1 MAEFVLSAV
10 LELKDKLTA
19 NVKNARREMGGLSSS
34 AADVSASL
42 KNTGVQGA
50 KAMSDISS
58 SAGKTLQD
66 IKNVG
71 LQGTIALEQTVK
83 AAEQASAAARKAG
96 DSVSSIQ
103 KPAKVPVSIGGDAAT
118 KLQGIR
124 SRLDELTKGAHNVLV
139 NVKTAG
145 AGAVNSLK
153 SSIGSMVS
161 GAVPQAMGLMGIGM
175 GIADTVNTYKNFQAQ
190 MSTVQAISGASAES
204 MKDLTAKA
212 KEMGATTQFS
222 ATEAGQAMQYMAM
235 AGWENQQMID
245 GIGGVMNLAGASGES
260 LARVSDIVT
269 DALSAFGLKAGDSG
283 HFADVLA
290 AATSKSNT
298 SVGLMGETFKYVAPI
313 AGAMKYSIEDTSLA
327 IGLMANSGIKGSEAG
342 TALRSTLTRLVKPPK
357 EAAAALGTLGISA
370 VKSDGTIKPLRQ
382 SIFELR
388 SKFKGLTDAQ
398 KTQFAASIAGQ
409 EAMSGF
415 LAIMN
420 ESDENFSK
428 LANSIDK
435 AKGKAEEMNKIKNDN
450 LAGDVKSL
458 QSAWESLQLTIMEGG
473 QGTGGGGP
481 ASGLRGFVTALKED
495 VDLLQKS
502 LEDGLDISDVGKLS
516 LNVVSQLY
524 EKFKALDG
532 VGSLLAGGA
541 LAAGLYK
548 IVSLSK
554 KAAGSLAGLAGKG
567 AGGIGN
573 KGTGLPGLPG
583 SIGSMTVNAANVVV
597 NGKGVAGGD
606 GLSDMPGTPDVP
618 GTEGKGSKSGG
629 KAPKGRGEAPK
640 GGGKAPKG
648 GGEAPKGG
656 KLGGFKNVAK
666 GLLKGASKYAIPLE
680 IASVGLDYYNAN
692 KENEQASWGAG
703 YQLSEAKKQVASSTD
718 ALYEAK
724 SRGAS
729 ADEINYLQKQH
740 QDAVADMSQAQQYAD
755 QTEKYNANRMNG
767 ATGSAIGGV
776 AGGLIGGAIGSFIAP
791 GVGSAAGAAIGGVAG
806 SAAGDFIGQNFNDW
820 SASASEGLQSFRA
833 EFDNTM
839 QWAGNS
845 FRGMFEAFGNGVDN
859 NMQYVADG
867 FSNNF
872 EYISAQAD
880 GVGQA
885 IATSF
890 ENAGSWIDNNMQYV
904 ADSVSNNFE
913 YLKGCASDAGA
924 GISQFMADTGA
935 SVEATF
941 QSASDSVNSGW
952 DSIRSGAGSLAD
964 SLYTM
969 FDDAIASVKSKFSDL
984 AASASSRL
992 ASAGA
997 SISAA
1002 GSRAYSWAKEKWNS
1016 FSTGTS
1022 YFSVPAFATGTS
1034 HFSVPAFS
1042 TGTDYFRAVG
1052 GVPSFA
1058 VGTNSYRSM
1067 GLAQI
1072 NEHGGELVQLPD
1084 GSRVFPT
1091 AETQQIINRSIRNGD
1106 LLGNMYSPSMGS
1118 LASVSVPS
1126 AGGGGSSAPVVN
1138 ITGNSFSI
1146 REEADIE
1153 KIAHAIVEQF
1163 LLAQGNFAGC

>member
-19 NVKNARREMGGLSSS
+19 NVKNARREMGGLNSS

-153 SSIGSMVS
+153 SGIGSMVS
-161 GAVPQAMGLMGIGM
+161 GAVPQAMGMMGIGM

-495 VDLLQKS
+495 VDLLKKS

-583 SIGSMTVNAANVVV
+583 LPGSIGSMTVNAANVVV
-597 NGKGVAGGD
+597 NGKGVAGGG

-629 KAPKGRGEAPK
+629 KTPKGGGKAPK

-692 KENEQASWGAG
+692 QENEQASWGAG
-703 YQLSEAKKQVASSTD
+703 YQLSEAKKQVAASTD
-718 ALYEAK
+718 ALLEAK

-729 ADEINYLQKQH
+729 AEEINYLQKQH
-740 QDAVADMSQAQQYAD
+740 QDAVADMSQAQQYVD

-767 ATGSAIGGV
+767 VTGSAIGGI
-776 AGGLIGGAIGSFIAP
+776 AGGLIGGAIGTFLMP
-791 GVGSAAGAAIGGVAG
+791 GVGSAAGAAIGGAAG

-859 NMQYVADG
+859 NMQYVAD
-867 FSNNF
+867 
-872 EYISAQAD
+872 
-880 GVGQA
+880 
-885 IATSF
+885 
-890 ENAGSWIDNNMQYV
+890 
-904 ADSVSNNFE
+904 SVSNNFE

-935 SVEATF
+935 SIEATF

-969 FDDAIASVKSKFSDL
+969 FDDAIATVKSKFSDL
-984 AASASSRL
+984 AASASAKLS
-992 ASAGA
+992 SAGA

>member
-1 MAEFVLSAV
+1 MAKEFVLSAV
-10 LELKDKLTA
+10 LEMKDMLTGG
-19 NVKNARREMGGLSSS
+19 VKNARRSMNELNSATSATASGLRGVEKSG
-34 AADVSASL
+34 VSAMSSL
-42 KNTGVQGA
+42 GKSADAAGAKVKGVVRGMLNVPKNTGIG
-50 KAMSDISS
+50 ISMKDNVTPKLEGLRS
-58 SAGKTLQD
+58 KLMGISGKSYD
-66 IKNVG
+66 
-71 LQGTIALEQTVK
+71 
-83 AAEQASAAARKAG
+83 
-96 DSVSSIQ
+96 
-103 KPAKVPVSIGGDAAT
+103 
-118 KLQGIR
+118 
-124 SRLDELTKGAHNVLV
+124 VLV

-145 AGAVNSLK
+145 ASAMNSLK
-153 SSIGSMVS
+153 SGIGSMVS

-175 GIADTVNTYKNFQAQ
+175 GIADTINTYKNFQAQ

-269 DALSAFGLKAGDSG
+269 DALSAFGLKAGDAG

-327 IGLMANSGIKGSEAG
+327 IGLMANAGIKGSEAG

-357 EAAAALGTLGISA
+357 DAAAALSTLGISA

-382 SIFELR
+382 SLVELR

-398 KTQFAASIAGQ
+398 KAQFAASIAGQ

-420 ESDENFSK
+420 ESDENFNK
-428 LANSIDK
+428 LANSVDK

-450 LAGDVKSL
+450 LEGDLTYLRSSYEAL
-458 QSAWESLQLTIMEGG
+458 QHTIMEGG

-495 VDLLQKS
+495 VDLLKKS

-567 AGGIGN
+567 EGGIGN

-597 NGKGVAGGD
+597 NGKGVAGGG

-618 GTEGKGSKSGG
+618 GTEGKGSKGGG
-629 KAPKGRGEAPK
+629 KAPK

-692 KENEQASWGAG
+692 QENEQASWGAG
-703 YQLSEAKKQVASSTD
+703 YQLSEAKKQVAASTD
-718 ALYEAK
+718 ALLEAK

-729 ADEINYLQKQH
+729 AEEIDYLQKQH
-740 QDAVADMSQAQQYAD
+740 QDAVDNMNQAQQYAD
-755 QTEKYNANRMNG
+755 QTKKYNANRMNG
-767 ATGSAIGGV
+767 VTGSAIGGI

-791 GVGSAAGAAIGGVAG
+791 GVGSAAGAAIGGAAG

-845 FRGMFEAFGNGVDN
+845 FRGMFEAFCNGV
-859 NMQYVADG
+859 
-867 FSNNF
+867 
-872 EYISAQAD
+872 
-880 GVGQA
+880 
-885 IATSF
+885 
-890 ENAGSWIDNNMQYV
+890 DNNMQYV

-935 SVEATF
+935 SIEATF

-969 FDDAIASVKSKFSDL
+969 FDDAIATVKSKFSDL
-984 AASASSRL
+984 AASASAKLS
-992 ASAGA
+992 SAGA

-1002 GSRAYSWAKEKWNS
+1002 GSRAYSWAKDKWNS
-1016 FSTGTS
+1016 FASGTS
-1022 YFSVPAFATGTS
+1022 YFQSDSGVPAFATGTN
-1034 HFSVPAFS
+1034 
-1042 TGTDYFRAVG
+1042 YFRAAG
-1052 GVPSFA
+1052 SVPSFA
-1058 VGTNSYRSM
+1058 VGTNSYRST

-1084 GSRVFPT
+1084 GSKVFPT

-1106 LLGNMYSPSMGS
+1106 LLGNMQGAGFGSMV
-1118 LASVSVPS
+1118 SVSAPS
-1126 AGGGGSSAPVVN
+1126 SDADRPAPVVN
-1138 ITGNSFSI
+1138 VSGNSFTV

>member
-1 MAEFVLSAV
+1 MAEEFVLSAV

-19 NVKNARREMGGLSSS
+19 NVKNARREMGGLNSS

-50 KAMSDISS
+50 KAMTDISS

-66 IKNVG
+66 IKNVR

-153 SSIGSMVS
+153 SGIGSMVS

-269 DALSAFGLKAGDSG
+269 DALSAFGLKAGDAG

-342 TALRSTLTRLVKPPK
+342 TALRSTLTRLVKPPSD
-357 EAAAALGTLGISA
+357 AAKALDALGIKA
-370 VKSDGTIKPLRQ
+370 ANADGSIKPLRQ
-382 SIFELR
+382 TLLDLR
-388 SKFKGLTDAQ
+388 SRFKGMTEEQKAQ
-398 KTQFAASIAGQ
+398 AAASIAGQ

-415 LAIMN
+415 LAMMN
-420 ESDENFSK
+420 ESDENFNK
-428 LANSIDK
+428 LADSVDK

-450 LAGDVKSL
+450 LEGDLAYLRSSYEAL
-458 QSAWESLQLTIMEGG
+458 QHTIMEGG

-481 ASGLRGFVTALKED
+481 ASGLRGFVTALKDD

-554 KAAGSLAGLAGKG
+554 KAADSLAGLAGKG

-597 NGKGVAGGD
+597 NGKGVAGG
-606 GLSDMPGTPDVP
+606 GGPSDMPGTPDVP
-618 GTEGKGSKSGG
+618 GTEGKGSK
-629 KAPKGRGEAPK
+629 
-640 GGGKAPKG
+640 GGGK
-648 GGEAPKGG
+648 APKGG

-692 KENEQASWGAG
+692 QENEQASWGAG
-703 YQLSEAKKQVASSTD
+703 YQLSEAKKQVAASTD
-718 ALYEAK
+718 ALLEAK

-729 ADEINYLQKQH
+729 AEEINYLQKQH
-740 QDAVADMSQAQQYAD
+740 QDAVADMSQAQQYVD

-767 ATGSAIGGV
+767 VTGSTIGGI

-791 GVGSAAGAAIGGVAG
+791 GVGSAAGAAIGGAAG

-935 SVEATF
+935 SIEATF

-952 DSIRSGAGSLAD
+952 DSIRSGASSLAG

-969 FDDAIASVKSKFSDL
+969 FDDAIATVKAKFSDL

-1058 VGTNSYRSM
+1058 VGTNSYRNT

>member
-1 MAEFVLSAV
+1 MAKEFVLSAV
-10 LELKDKLTA
+10 LEMKDMLTGG
-19 NVKNARREMGGLSSS
+19 VKNARKSMNELNSS
-34 AADVSASL
+34 ASATASGLRGVEKSGVSAMSSL
-42 KNTGVQGA
+42 GKSADAAGAKVKGVGRELSNVPKNT
-50 KAMSDISS
+50 
-58 SAGKTLQD
+58 
-66 IKNVG
+66 
-71 LQGTIALEQTVK
+71 
-83 AAEQASAAARKAG
+83 
-96 DSVSSIQ
+96 
-103 KPAKVPVSIGGDAAT
+103 SIGIGVKDNAT
-118 KLQGIR
+118 PKLEGLRSKLRGI
-124 SRLDELTKGAHNVLV
+124 SEKSYDVLV

-145 AGAVNSLK
+145 AGAMNSLK
-153 SSIGSMVS
+153 SGIGSMVS

-204 MKDLTAKA
+204 LKDLTAKA

-269 DALSAFGLKAGDSG
+269 DALSAFGLKAGDAG

-313 AGAMKYSIEDTSLA
+313 AGAAKYSIEDTSLA
-327 IGLMANSGIKGSEAG
+327 IGLMANAGIKGSEAG
-342 TALRSTLTRLVKPPK
+342 TALRSTITRLIQPPK
-357 EAAAALGTLGISA
+357 TAAQVMYTLGIQA
-370 VKSDGTIKPLRQ
+370 TRADGSIKPLRQ
-382 SIFELR
+382 TLLELR
-388 SKFKGLTDAQ
+388 GKFRNLTDAQ
-398 KTQFAASIAGQ
+398 KTQYAASIAGQ

-420 ESDENFSK
+420 ESDENFNK
-428 LANSIDK
+428 LANSVDK

-495 VDLLQKS
+495 VDLLKKS

-548 IVSLSK
+548 IISLSK

-567 AGGIGN
+567 TGAGTGTGGISN

-583 SIGSMTVNAANVVV
+583 SIGSMTVNAASVVV
-597 NGKGVAGGD
+597 NGKGVSGGG
-606 GLSDMPGTPDVP
+606 GLADIPGVPDAP
-618 GTEGKGSKSGG
+618 GAEGKGN
-629 KAPKGRGEAPK
+629 K
-640 GGGKAPKG
+640 GGGKAPT
-648 GGEAPKGG
+648 GG
-656 KLGGFKNVAK
+656 KLGGFKNAAK
-666 GLLKGASKYAIPLE
+666 GLLRGASKYAIPLE

-692 KENEQASWGAG
+692 RENEQASWGAG
-703 YQLSEAKKQVASSTD
+703 YQLSEAKKQVAASTD
-718 ALYEAK
+718 AIYEAK

-729 ADEINYLQKQH
+729 AEEINYLQKQH
-740 QDAVADMSQAQQYAD
+740 QDAVDNMNQAQQYAD
-755 QTEKYNANRMNG
+755 QTEKYNANRING

-776 AGGLIGGAIGSFIAP
+776 AGGLIGGAIGTFLLP
-791 GVGSAAGAAIGGVAG
+791 GIGSAAGAAIGGAAG
-806 SAAGDFIGQNFNDW
+806 SAAGDFVGQNFNDW
-820 SASASEGLQSFRA
+820 SVSASEGLQSFRA

-839 QWAGNS
+839 QWAANS
-845 FRGMFEAFGNGVDN
+845 V
-859 NMQYVADG
+859 
-867 FSNNF
+867 
-872 EYISAQAD
+872 
-880 GVGQA
+880 
-885 IATSF
+885 
-890 ENAGSWIDNNMQYV
+890 DNNMQYV

-935 SVEATF
+935 SIEATF

-969 FDDAIASVKSKFSDL
+969 FDDAIATVKSKFSDL
-984 AASASSRL
+984 AASASSKL
-992 ASAGA
+992 SSAGA

-1002 GSRAYSWAKEKWNS
+1002 GSRAYNWAAEKWNS

-1022 YFSVPAFATGTS
+1022 YFSVPAFATGT
-1034 HFSVPAFS
+1034 
-1042 TGTDYFRAVG
+1042 DYFRAAG
-1052 GVPSFA
+1052 GIPSFA
-1058 VGTNSYRSM
+1058 VGTNSYHSM

-1106 LLGNMYSPSMGS
+1106 LLGNMYGSGMGA
-1118 LASVSVPS
+1118 LTSVSVLS
-1126 AGGGGSSAPVVN
+1126 AGSGGSSAPVVN
-1138 ITGNSFSI
+1138 ISGNSFTL

>member
-1 MAEFVLSAV
+1 MAKEFVLSAV
-10 LELKDKLTA
+10 LEMKDMLTGG
-19 NVKNARREMGGLSSS
+19 VKNARKSMNELNNSASATASGLRGVEKSG
-34 AADVSASL
+34 VSAMSSL
-42 KNTGVQGA
+42 GKSADAAGAKVKGLVRGMLNVPKNT
-50 KAMSDISS
+50 
-58 SAGKTLQD
+58 
-66 IKNVG
+66 
-71 LQGTIALEQTVK
+71 
-83 AAEQASAAARKAG
+83 
-96 DSVSSIQ
+96 
-103 KPAKVPVSIGGDAAT
+103 SIGISVKDNAT
-118 KLQGIR
+118 PKLEGLRSKLRGI
-124 SRLDELTKGAHNVLV
+124 SGKSYDVLV

-145 AGAVNSLK
+145 ANALSGLK
-153 SSIGSMVS
+153 SGVGSMIS

-269 DALSAFGLKAGDSG
+269 DALSAFGLKAGDAG

-382 SIFELR
+382 SLVELR
-388 SKFKGLTDAQ
+388 SKLKGLTDAQ

-420 ESDENFSK
+420 ESDENFNK
-428 LANSIDK
+428 LANSVDK

-495 VDLLQKS
+495 VDLLKKS
-502 LEDGLDISDVGKLS
+502 LEDGLDISDMGKLS

-548 IVSLSK
+548 IISLSK

-567 AGGIGN
+567 AGTGGISN

-583 SIGSMTVNAANVVV
+583 SIGSMTVNAASVVV
-597 NGKGVAGGD
+597 NVKGVSGGG
-606 GLSDMPGTPDVP
+606 GLSDIPGVPDAP
-618 GTEGKGSKSGG
+618 EADGKGSKGG
-629 KAPKGRGEAPK
+629 K
-640 GGGKAPKG
+640 
-648 GGEAPKGG
+648 APKGG
-656 KLGGFKNVAK
+656 KLGGFKNAAK
-666 GLLKGASKYAIPLE
+666 GLLRGASKYAIPLE

-692 KENEQASWGAG
+692 QENGRASWGAG
-703 YQLSEAKKQVASSTD
+703 YQLSEAKKQVAASTD

-740 QDAVADMSQAQQYAD
+740 QDAVASMSQAQQYAD

-767 ATGSAIGGV
+767 VTGSAIGGV
-776 AGGLIGGAIGSFIAP
+776 AGGLIGGAIGSLLLP
-791 GVGSAAGAAIGGVAG
+791 GIGSAAGAAIGGAAG
-806 SAAGDFIGQNFNDW
+806 SAAGDFVGQNFNDW

-845 FRGMFEAFGNGVDN
+845 FRGMFEAFGNSVDN
-859 NMQYVADG
+859 NMQYV
-867 FSNNF
+867 S
-872 EYISAQAD
+872 
-880 GVGQA
+880 
-885 IATSF
+885 
-890 ENAGSWIDNNMQYV
+890 
-904 ADSVSNNFE
+904 DSVSNNFE

-935 SVEATF
+935 SIQATF

-952 DSIRSGAGSLAD
+952 DSIRSGASSLAG

-969 FDDAIASVKSKFSDL
+969 FDDAIATVKSKFSDL
-984 AASASSRL
+984 AASASSKL
-992 ASAGA
+992 SSAGA

-1002 GSRAYSWAKEKWNS
+1002 GSRAYNWAAEKWNS

-1022 YFSVPAFATGTS
+1022 YFSVPAFATGT
-1034 HFSVPAFS
+1034 
-1042 TGTDYFRAVG
+1042 DYFRAAG
-1052 GVPSFA
+1052 GIPSFA

-1106 LLGNMYSPSMGS
+1106 LLGNMYGSGMGS
-1118 LASVSVPS
+1118 LTSVSVPS
-1126 AGGGGSSAPVVN
+1126 SGSGGSSAPVVN
-1138 ITGNSFSI
+1138 ISGNSFSI

>member
-1 MAEFVLSAV
+1 MAEEFVLSAV

-19 NVKNARREMGGLSSS
+19 NVKNARREMGGLNSS

-50 KAMSDISS
+50 KAMTDISS

-153 SSIGSMVS
+153 SGIGSMVS

-269 DALSAFGLKAGDSG
+269 DALSAFGLKAGDAG

-313 AGAMKYSIEDTSLA
+313 AGAVKYSIEDTSLA
-327 IGLMANSGIKGSEAG
+327 IGLMANAGIKGSEAG
-342 TALRSTLTRLVKPPK
+342 TALRSTITRLVQPPK
-357 EAAAALGTLGISA
+357 AAAQVLHTLGIQASR
-370 VKSDGTIKPLRQ
+370 SDGSIKPLRQ
-382 SIFELR
+382 TLLELR
-388 SKFKGLTDAQ
+388 GKFRNLTDAQ
-398 KTQFAASIAGQ
+398 KTQYAASIAGQ

-420 ESDENFSK
+420 ESDENFNK
-428 LANSIDK
+428 LANSVDK

-450 LAGDVKSL
+450 LEGDLAYLRSSYEAL
-458 QSAWESLQLTIMEGG
+458 QHTIMEGG

-481 ASGLRGFVTALKED
+481 ASGLRGFVTALKDD

-597 NGKGVAGGD
+597 NGKGVAGGG

-618 GTEGKGSKSGG
+618 GTEGKGSKGGG
-629 KAPKGRGEAPK
+629 KAPKGGGE
-640 GGGKAPKG
+640 APKG

-666 GLLKGASKYAIPLE
+666 GLLKGVSKYAIPLE

-692 KENEQASWGAG
+692 QENEQASWGAG
-703 YQLSEAKKQVASSTD
+703 YQLSEAKKQVAASTD
-718 ALYEAK
+718 AIYEAK

-729 ADEINYLQKQH
+729 AEEINYLQKQH
-740 QDAVADMSQAQQYAD
+740 QDAVDNMNQAQQYAD

-767 ATGSAIGGV
+767 VTGSAIGGI

-791 GVGSAAGAAIGGVAG
+791 GVGSAAGAAIGGAAG
-806 SAAGDFIGQNFNDW
+806 SAAGDFVGQNFNDW

-859 NMQYVADG
+859 NMQYVAD
-867 FSNNF
+867 
-872 EYISAQAD
+872 
-880 GVGQA
+880 
-885 IATSF
+885 
-890 ENAGSWIDNNMQYV
+890 
-904 ADSVSNNFE
+904 SVSNNFE

-935 SVEATF
+935 SIEATF

-952 DSIRSGAGSLAD
+952 DSIRSGASSLAG

-969 FDDAIASVKSKFSDL
+969 FDDAIATVKAKFSDL

>member
-1 MAEFVLSAV
+1 MAKEFVLSAV
-10 LELKDKLTA
+10 LEMKDMLTSG
-19 NVKNARREMGGLSSS
+19 VKNARRSMNELNSS
-34 AADVSASL
+34 ASATASGLRGVEKSGVSAMSSL
-42 KNTGVQGA
+42 GKSADAAGAKVKGVVRGMLNVPKNT
-50 KAMSDISS
+50 
-58 SAGKTLQD
+58 
-66 IKNVG
+66 
-71 LQGTIALEQTVK
+71 
-83 AAEQASAAARKAG
+83 
-96 DSVSSIQ
+96 
-103 KPAKVPVSIGGDAAT
+103 SIGISMKDNVT
-118 KLQGIR
+118 PKLEGLRSKLMGI
-124 SRLDELTKGAHNVLV
+124 SGKSYDVLV

-145 AGAVNSLK
+145 ASAMNSLK
-153 SSIGSMVS
+153 SGIGSMVS

-175 GIADTVNTYKNFQAQ
+175 GIADTINTYKNFQAQ

-269 DALSAFGLKAGDSG
+269 DALSAFGLKAGDAG

-327 IGLMANSGIKGSEAG
+327 IGLMANAGIKGSEAG

-382 SIFELR
+382 SLVELR

-428 LANSIDK
+428 LANSVDK

-450 LAGDVKSL
+450 LEGDLAYLRSSYEAL
-458 QSAWESLQLTIMEGG
+458 QHTIMEGG

-495 VDLLQKS
+495 VDLLKKS

-597 NGKGVAGGD
+597 NGKGVAGGG

-618 GTEGKGSKSGG
+618 GTEGKGSK
-629 KAPKGRGEAPK
+629 
-640 GGGKAPKG
+640 GGGK
-648 GGEAPKGG
+648 APKGG

-692 KENEQASWGAG
+692 QENEQAAWGAG
-703 YQLSEAKKQVASSTD
+703 YQLSEAKKQVAASTD
-718 ALYEAK
+718 AIYEAK

-729 ADEINYLQKQH
+729 AEEINYLQKQH
-740 QDAVADMSQAQQYAD
+740 QDAVDNMNQAQQYAD
-755 QTEKYNANRMNG
+755 QTEKYNANRTNG
-767 ATGSAIGGV
+767 VTGSAIGGI

-791 GVGSAAGAAIGGVAG
+791 GVGSAAGAAIGGAAG
-806 SAAGDFIGQNFNDW
+806 SAAGDFVGQNFNDW

-839 QWAGNS
+839 QWADNS
-845 FRGMFEAFGNGVDN
+845 FRGMLEAFSNGV
-859 NMQYVADG
+859 
-867 FSNNF
+867 
-872 EYISAQAD
+872 
-880 GVGQA
+880 
-885 IATSF
+885 
-890 ENAGSWIDNNMQYV
+890 DNNMQYV

-935 SVEATF
+935 SIEATF

-969 FDDAIASVKSKFSDL
+969 FDDAIATVKAKFSDL

-992 ASAGA
+992 ASAGT

-1002 GSRAYSWAKEKWNS
+1002 GSRAYSWAKDKWNS
-1016 FSTGTS
+1016 FASGTS
-1022 YFSVPAFATGTS
+1022 YFQSASGVPAFATGTN
-1034 HFSVPAFS
+1034 
-1042 TGTDYFRAVG
+1042 YFRAAG
-1052 GVPSFA
+1052 SVPSFA
-1058 VGTNSYRSM
+1058 VGTNSYRST

-1084 GSRVFPT
+1084 GSKVFPT

-1106 LLGNMYSPSMGS
+1106 LLGNMQGAGFGSMV
-1118 LASVSVPS
+1118 SVSAPS
-1126 AGGGGSSAPVVN
+1126 SDADRPAPVVN
-1138 ITGNSFSI
+1138 VSGNSFTV

>member
-1 MAEFVLSAV
+1 MAKEFVLSAV
-10 LELKDKLTA
+10 LEMKDMLTGG
-19 NVKNARREMGGLSSS
+19 VKNARKSMNELNNSASATASGLRGVEKSG
-34 AADVSASL
+34 VSAMSSL
-42 KNTGVQGA
+42 GKSADTAGA
-50 KAMSDISS
+50 KIKSVVKEMS
-58 SAGKTLQD
+58 A
-66 IKNVG
+66 
-71 LQGTIALEQTVK
+71 
-83 AAEQASAAARKAG
+83 
-96 DSVSSIQ
+96 
-103 KPAKVPVSIGGDAAT
+103 VPKDTSIGISVKDNAT
-118 KLQGIR
+118 PKLEGLRSKLRGI
-124 SRLDELTKGAHNVLV
+124 SGKSYDVLV

-145 AGAVNSLK
+145 ASAMNSLK
-153 SSIGSMVS
+153 SGIGSMVS

-175 GIADTVNTYKNFQAQ
+175 GIADTINTYKNFQAQ

-235 AGWENQQMID
+235 AGWENKQMID
-245 GIGGVMNLAGASGES
+245 GISGVMNLAGASGES

-269 DALSAFGLKAGDSG
+269 DALSAFGLKAGDAG

-382 SIFELR
+382 SLVELR

-428 LANSIDK
+428 LANSVDK

-473 QGTGGGGP
+473 TGTGGGGP
-481 ASGLRGFVTALKED
+481 AAGLRGFVTSLKED
-495 VDLLQKS
+495 VDLLKKS

-597 NGKGVAGGD
+597 NGKGVAGGG

-618 GTEGKGSKSGG
+618 GTEGKGSK
-629 KAPKGRGEAPK
+629 
-640 GGGKAPKG
+640 GGGK
-648 GGEAPKGG
+648 APKGG
-656 KLGGFKNVAK
+656 KLGGFKNGAK

-692 KENEQASWGAG
+692 QENEQASWGAG
-703 YQLSEAKKQVASSTD
+703 YQLSEAKKQVAASTD
-718 ALYEAK
+718 AIYEAK

-729 ADEINYLQKQH
+729 AEEINYLQKQH
-740 QDAVADMSQAQQYAD
+740 QDAVDNMNQAQQYAD

-767 ATGSAIGGV
+767 VTGSAIGGI

-791 GVGSAAGAAIGGVAG
+791 GVGSAAGAAIGGAAG

-820 SASASEGLQSFRA
+820 SASANKGLQSFRA

-845 FRGMFEAFGNGVDN
+845 FSGMLETFVNGVDN

-872 EYISAQAD
+872 EY
-880 GVGQA
+880 
-885 IATSF
+885 
-890 ENAGSWIDNNMQYV
+890 
-904 ADSVSNNFE
+904 
-913 YLKGCASDAGA
+913 LKGCASDAGVS
-924 GISQFMADTGA
+924 ISQFMADTGT
-935 SVEATF
+935 SIQTTF

-969 FDDAIASVKSKFSDL
+969 FDDAIATVKSKFSDL
-984 AASASSRL
+984 AASASAKLS
-992 ASAGA
+992 SAGA

-1002 GSRAYSWAKEKWNS
+1002 GSRAYSWAKDKWNS
-1016 FSTGTS
+1016 FASGTS
-1022 YFSVPAFATGTS
+1022 YFQADSGVPAFATGTN
-1034 HFSVPAFS
+1034 
-1042 TGTDYFRAVG
+1042 YFRAAG
-1052 GVPSFA
+1052 SVPSFA
-1058 VGTNSYRSM
+1058 VGTNSYRST

-1084 GSRVFPT
+1084 GSKVFPT

-1106 LLGNMYSPSMGS
+1106 LLGNMQGAGFGSMV
-1118 LASVSVPS
+1118 SVSAPS
-1126 AGGGGSSAPVVN
+1126 PDADRPAPVVN

>member
-1 MAEFVLSAV
+1 MAKEFVLSAV
-10 LELKDKLTA
+10 LEMKDMLTGG
-19 NVKNARREMGGLSSS
+19 VKNARKSMNELNNSASATASGLRGVEKSG
-34 AADVSASL
+34 VSAMSSL
-42 KNTGVQGA
+42 GKSADAAGAKVKGVVRGMLNVPKNT
-50 KAMSDISS
+50 
-58 SAGKTLQD
+58 
-66 IKNVG
+66 
-71 LQGTIALEQTVK
+71 
-83 AAEQASAAARKAG
+83 
-96 DSVSSIQ
+96 
-103 KPAKVPVSIGGDAAT
+103 SIGISMKDNVT
-118 KLQGIR
+118 PKLEGLRSKLMGI
-124 SRLDELTKGAHNVLV
+124 SGKSYDVLV

-145 AGAVNSLK
+145 ASAMNSLK
-153 SSIGSMVS
+153 SGIGSMVS

-175 GIADTVNTYKNFQAQ
+175 GIADTINTYKNFQAQ

-269 DALSAFGLKAGDSG
+269 DALSAFGLKAGDAG

-428 LANSIDK
+428 LATSIDK

-495 VDLLQKS
+495 VDLLKKS

-567 AGGIGN
+567 EGGIGN

-597 NGKGVAGGD
+597 NGKGVAGGG

-618 GTEGKGSKSGG
+618 GTEGKGSK
-629 KAPKGRGEAPK
+629 
-640 GGGKAPKG
+640 GGGK
-648 GGEAPKGG
+648 APKGG

-692 KENEQASWGAG
+692 QENEQASWGAG
-703 YQLSEAKKQVASSTD
+703 YQLSEAKKRVASSTD

-767 ATGSAIGGV
+767 VTGSAIGGI

-791 GVGSAAGAAIGGVAG
+791 GVGSAAGAAIGGAAG

-859 NMQYVADG
+859 NMQYVAD
-867 FSNNF
+867 
-872 EYISAQAD
+872 
-880 GVGQA
+880 
-885 IATSF
+885 
-890 ENAGSWIDNNMQYV
+890 
-904 ADSVSNNFE
+904 SVSNNFE
-913 YLKGCASDAGA
+913 YLKGCAGDAGA

-935 SVEATF
+935 SIEATF

-952 DSIRSGAGSLAD
+952 DSIRSGASSLAG

-969 FDDAIASVKSKFSDL
+969 FDDAIATVKAKFSDL

-1002 GSRAYSWAKEKWNS
+1002 GSRAYSWAKDKWNS
-1016 FSTGTS
+1016 FASGTS
-1022 YFSVPAFATGTS
+1022 YFQSASGVPAFATGTN
-1034 HFSVPAFS
+1034 
-1042 TGTDYFRAVG
+1042 YFRAAG
-1052 GVPSFA
+1052 SVPSFA
-1058 VGTNSYRSM
+1058 VGTNSYRST

-1084 GSRVFPT
+1084 GSKVFPT

-1106 LLGNMYSPSMGS
+1106 LLGNMQGAGFGSMV
-1118 LASVSVPS
+1118 SVSAPS
-1126 AGGGGSSAPVVN
+1126 PDADRPAPVVN
-1138 ITGNSFSI
+1138 VSGNSFTV

>member
-83 AAEQASAAARKAG
+83 AAEQASAAAKKAG

-153 SSIGSMVS
+153 SGIGSMVS

-495 VDLLQKS
+495 VDLLKKS

-629 KAPKGRGEAPK
+629 KAPKG
-640 GGGKAPKG
+640 GGKAPKG

-680 IASVGLDYYNAN
+680 IASVGLDYYNSN

-703 YQLSEAKKQVASSTD
+703 YQLSEAKKRVASSTD

-729 ADEINYLQKQH
+729 AEEINYLQKQH
-740 QDAVADMSQAQQYAD
+740 QDAVDNMNQAQQYAD

-791 GVGSAAGAAIGGVAG
+791 GVGSAAGAAIGGAAG

-839 QWAGNS
+839 Q
-845 FRGMFEAFGNGVDN
+845 
-859 NMQYVADG
+859 YVADG

-885 IATSF
+885 IAISF
-890 ENAGSWIDNNMQYV
+890 ENVGSWIDNTMQYV
-904 ADSVSNNFE
+904 ADGFSNNFE

-935 SVEATF
+935 SIEATF

-952 DSIRSGAGSLAD
+952 DSIRSGASSLAG

-969 FDDAIASVKSKFSDL
+969 FDDAIATVKAKFSDL

>member
-1 MAEFVLSAV
+1 
-10 LELKDKLTA
+10 
-19 NVKNARREMGGLSSS
+19 
-34 AADVSASL
+34 
-42 KNTGVQGA
+42 
-50 KAMSDISS
+50 
-58 SAGKTLQD
+58 
-66 IKNVG
+66 
-71 LQGTIALEQTVK
+71 
-83 AAEQASAAARKAG
+83 
-96 DSVSSIQ
+96 
-103 KPAKVPVSIGGDAAT
+103 
-118 KLQGIR
+118 
-124 SRLDELTKGAHNVLV
+124 
-139 NVKTAG
+139 
-145 AGAVNSLK
+145 
-153 SSIGSMVS
+153 
-161 GAVPQAMGLMGIGM
+161 
-175 GIADTVNTYKNFQAQ
+175 

-260 LARVSDIVT
+260 LARVSDIDT
-269 DALSAFGLKAGDSG
+269 DALSAFGLKAGDAG

-481 ASGLRGFVTALKED
+481 ASGLRGFVTGLKED
-495 VDLLQKS
+495 VDLLKKS

-541 LAAGLYK
+541 LVAGLYK

-554 KAAGSLAGLAGKG
+554 KAADSLAGLAGKG
-567 AGGIGN
+567 EGGIGN

-597 NGKGVAGGD
+597 NGKGVAGGG

-692 KENEQASWGAG
+692 QENEQASWGAG
-703 YQLSEAKKQVASSTD
+703 YQLSEAKKQVAASTD
-718 ALYEAK
+718 AIYEAK

-740 QDAVADMSQAQQYAD
+740 QDAVANMSQAQQYAD
-755 QTEKYNANRMNG
+755 QTEKYNANRTNG
-767 ATGSAIGGV
+767 VTGSAIGGI

-791 GVGSAAGAAIGGVAG
+791 GVGSAAGAAIGGAAG

-859 NMQYVADG
+859 NMQYVAD
-867 FSNNF
+867 
-872 EYISAQAD
+872 
-880 GVGQA
+880 
-885 IATSF
+885 
-890 ENAGSWIDNNMQYV
+890 
-904 ADSVSNNFE
+904 SVSNNFE

-935 SVEATF
+935 SIEATF

-952 DSIRSGAGSLAD
+952 DSIRSGASSLAG

-969 FDDAIASVKSKFSDL
+969 FEDATDTVKAKFSDL

>member
-19 NVKNARREMGGLSSS
+19 NVKNARREMGGLNSS

-124 SRLDELTKGAHNVLV
+124 SRLDELTKGAHNVLL

-153 SSIGSMVS
+153 NGIGSMVS

-481 ASGLRGFVTALKED
+481 ASGLRGFVTGLKED
-495 VDLLQKS
+495 VDLLKKS

-567 AGGIGN
+567 EGGIGN

-597 NGKGVAGGD
+597 NGKGVAGGG

-618 GTEGKGSKSGG
+618 GTEGKGSK
-629 KAPKGRGEAPK
+629 
-640 GGGKAPKG
+640 GGGK
-648 GGEAPKGG
+648 APKGG

-692 KENEQASWGAG
+692 QENEQASWGAG
-703 YQLSEAKKQVASSTD
+703 YQLSEAKKQVAASTD
-718 ALYEAK
+718 AIYEAK

-767 ATGSAIGGV
+767 VTGSAIGGI

-791 GVGSAAGAAIGGVAG
+791 GVGSAAGAAIGGAAG
-806 SAAGDFIGQNFNDW
+806 SAAGDFVGQNFNDW

-839 QWAGNS
+839 QWAGDS
-845 FRGMFEAFGNGVDN
+845 SRGMFEAFGNGV
-859 NMQYVADG
+859 
-867 FSNNF
+867 
-872 EYISAQAD
+872 
-880 GVGQA
+880 
-885 IATSF
+885 
-890 ENAGSWIDNNMQYV
+890 DNNMQYV

-913 YLKGCASDAGA
+913 YLKGCAGDAGA

-935 SVEATF
+935 STEATF

-952 DSIRSGAGSLAD
+952 DSIRSRAGSLAD

-984 AASASSRL
+984 AASASAKLS
-992 ASAGA
+992 SAGA

-1002 GSRAYSWAKEKWNS
+1002 GSRAYSWAKDKWNS
-1016 FSTGTS
+1016 FASGTS
-1022 YFSVPAFATGTS
+1022 YFQADSGVPAFATGTN
-1034 HFSVPAFS
+1034 
-1042 TGTDYFRAVG
+1042 YFRAAG
-1052 GVPSFA
+1052 SVPSFA
-1058 VGTNSYRSM
+1058 VGTNSYRST

-1106 LLGNMYSPSMGS
+1106 LLGNMYGPSMGS

-1126 AGGGGSSAPVVN
+1126 AGGGASSAPVVN
-1138 ITGNSFSI
+1138 ISGNSFTV

>member
-1 MAEFVLSAV
+1 MAKEFVLSAV
-10 LELKDKLTA
+10 LEMKDMLTGG
-19 NVKNARREMGGLSSS
+19 VKNARKSMNEFNNSASATASGLRGVEKSG
-34 AADVSASL
+34 VSAMSSL
-42 KNTGVQGA
+42 GKSADAAGAKVKGVARELSNVPKNT
-50 KAMSDISS
+50 
-58 SAGKTLQD
+58 
-66 IKNVG
+66 
-71 LQGTIALEQTVK
+71 
-83 AAEQASAAARKAG
+83 
-96 DSVSSIQ
+96 
-103 KPAKVPVSIGGDAAT
+103 SIGIGVKDNAT
-118 KLQGIR
+118 PKLEGLRSKLRGISEKR
-124 SRLDELTKGAHNVLV
+124 YDVLV

-145 AGAVNSLK
+145 AGAMNSLK
-153 SSIGSMVS
+153 SGIGSMVS

-175 GIADTVNTYKNFQAQ
+175 GIADTISTYKNFQAQ

-204 MKDLTAKA
+204 LKDLTAKA

-235 AGWENQQMID
+235 AGWDNQQMID

-269 DALSAFGLKAGDSG
+269 DALSAFGLKAGDAG

-382 SIFELR
+382 SLVELR

-398 KTQFAASIAGQ
+398 KNQFAASIAGQ

-420 ESDENFSK
+420 ESDENFNK
-428 LANSIDK
+428 LANSVDK

-495 VDLLQKS
+495 VDLLKKS

-548 IVSLSK
+548 IISLSK

-567 AGGIGN
+567 AGTGGISN

-583 SIGSMTVNAANVVV
+583 SIGSMTVNAASVVV
-597 NGKGVAGGD
+597 NGKGVSGGG
-606 GLSDMPGTPDVP
+606 GLSDIPGVPDAP
-618 GTEGKGSKSGG
+618 EAGGKGSKGG
-629 KAPKGRGEAPK
+629 K
-640 GGGKAPKG
+640 
-648 GGEAPKGG
+648 APKGG
-656 KLGGFKNVAK
+656 KLGGFKNAAK
-666 GLLKGASKYAIPLE
+666 GLLRGASKYAIPLE

-692 KENEQASWGAG
+692 QENEQASWGAG
-703 YQLSEAKKQVASSTD
+703 YQLSEAKKQVAASTD

-724 SRGAS
+724 SHGAS
-729 ADEINYLQKQH
+729 TEEISYLQKQH
-740 QDAVADMSQAQQYAD
+740 QDAVASMSQAQQYAD

-767 ATGSAIGGV
+767 VTGSAIGGV
-776 AGGLIGGAIGSFIAP
+776 AGGLIGGAIGSFLLP
-791 GVGSAAGAAIGGVAG
+791 GIGSAAGAAIGGAAG
-806 SAAGDFIGQNFNDW
+806 SAAGDFVGQNFNDW
-820 SASASEGLQSFRA
+820 SASASEGLQAFRA

-845 FRGMFEAFGNGVDN
+845 FRGMFEAFGNGV
-859 NMQYVADG
+859 
-867 FSNNF
+867 
-872 EYISAQAD
+872 
-880 GVGQA
+880 
-885 IATSF
+885 
-890 ENAGSWIDNNMQYV
+890 DNNMQYV

-935 SVEATF
+935 SIQATF

-952 DSIRSGAGSLAD
+952 DSIRSGASSLAG

-969 FDDAIASVKSKFSDL
+969 FDDAIATVKSKFSDL
-984 AASASSRL
+984 AASASSKL
-992 ASAGA
+992 SSAGA

-1002 GSRAYSWAKEKWNS
+1002 GSRAYNWAAEKWNS

-1022 YFSVPAFATGTS
+1022 YFSVPAFATGT
-1034 HFSVPAFS
+1034 
-1042 TGTDYFRAVG
+1042 DYFRAAG
-1052 GVPSFA
+1052 GIPSFA

-1106 LLGNMYSPSMGS
+1106 LLGNMYGSGIGS
-1118 LASVSVPS
+1118 LTSVSLPS
-1126 AGGGGSSAPVVN
+1126 AGSRGSSVPVVN
-1138 ITGNSFSI
+1138 ISGNSFTV

>member
-19 NVKNARREMGGLSSS
+19 NVKNARREMGGLNSS

-153 SSIGSMVS
+153 SGIGSMVS

-175 GIADTVNTYKNFQAQ
+175 GIADTINTYKNFQAQ

-204 MKDLTAKA
+204 MKELTAKA

-235 AGWENQQMID
+235 AGWENKQMID

-382 SIFELR
+382 SLVELR

-420 ESDENFSK
+420 ESDENFNK
-428 LANSIDK
+428 LANSVDK

-481 ASGLRGFVTALKED
+481 ASGLRGFVTGLKED
-495 VDLLQKS
+495 VDLLKKS

-516 LNVVSQLY
+516 MNVVSQLY

-597 NGKGVAGGD
+597 NGKGVAGGG

-618 GTEGKGSKSGG
+618 GTEGKGSK
-629 KAPKGRGEAPK
+629 
-640 GGGKAPKG
+640 GGGK
-648 GGEAPKGG
+648 APKGG

-680 IASVGLDYYNAN
+680 IASVGLDYYSTN

-703 YQLSEAKKQVASSTD
+703 YQLSEAKKQVAASTD
-718 ALYEAK
+718 AIYEAK

-729 ADEINYLQKQH
+729 AEEINYLQKQH
-740 QDAVADMSQAQQYAD
+740 QDAVDNMNQAQQYAD

-767 ATGSAIGGV
+767 VTGSAIGGI

-791 GVGSAAGAAIGGVAG
+791 GVGSAAGAAIGGAAG
-806 SAAGDFIGQNFNDW
+806 SAAGDFVGQNLNDW

-839 QWAGNS
+839 QWADNS
-845 FRGMFEAFGNGVDN
+845 FRGMFEAFSNGV
-859 NMQYVADG
+859 
-867 FSNNF
+867 
-872 EYISAQAD
+872 
-880 GVGQA
+880 
-885 IATSF
+885 
-890 ENAGSWIDNNMQYV
+890 DNNMQYV

-913 YLKGCASDAGA
+913 YLKGCANDAGA

-935 SVEATF
+935 SIEATF

-969 FDDAIASVKSKFSDL
+969 FDDAIATVKSKFSDL
-984 AASASSRL
+984 AASASAKLS
-992 ASAGA
+992 SAGA

-1002 GSRAYSWAKEKWNS
+1002 GSRAYNWAAEKWNS

-1106 LLGNMYSPSMGS
+1106 LLGNMYGPSIGS

-1126 AGGGGSSAPVVN
+1126 AGSGASSAPVVN
-1138 ITGNSFSI
+1138 ISGNSFTV

>member
-1 MAEFVLSAV
+1 MAKEFVLSAV
-10 LELKDKLTA
+10 LEMKDMLTGG
-19 NVKNARREMGGLSSS
+19 VKNARKSMNELNNSASATASGLRGVEKSG
-34 AADVSASL
+34 VSAMSSL
-42 KNTGVQGA
+42 GKSADTAGAKVKGVVRGMLNVPKNT
-50 KAMSDISS
+50 
-58 SAGKTLQD
+58 
-66 IKNVG
+66 
-71 LQGTIALEQTVK
+71 
-83 AAEQASAAARKAG
+83 
-96 DSVSSIQ
+96 
-103 KPAKVPVSIGGDAAT
+103 SIGISVKDNAT
-118 KLQGIR
+118 PKLEGLRSKLRGI
-124 SRLDELTKGAHNVLV
+124 SGKSYDVLV

-145 AGAVNSLK
+145 ANALSGLK
-153 SSIGSMVS
+153 SGVGSMVS
-161 GAVPQAMGLMGIGM
+161 GAVPQAMGMMGLGM
-175 GIADTVNTYKNFQAQ
+175 GIADTINTYKNFQAQ

-269 DALSAFGLKAGDSG
+269 DALSAFGLKAGDAG

-313 AGAMKYSIEDTSLA
+313 AGAVKYSIEDTSLA
-327 IGLMANSGIKGSEAG
+327 IGLMANAGIKGSEAG
-342 TALRSTLTRLVKPPK
+342 TALRSTITRLVQPPK
-357 EAAAALGTLGISA
+357 AAAQALYTLGIQASR
-370 VKSDGTIKPLRQ
+370 SDGSIKPLRQ
-382 SIFELR
+382 TLLELR
-388 SKFKGLTDAQ
+388 GKFRNLTDAQ
-398 KTQFAASIAGQ
+398 KTQYAASIAGQ

-420 ESDENFSK
+420 ESDENFNK
-428 LANSIDK
+428 LANSVDK

-473 QGTGGGGP
+473 TGTGGGGP
-481 ASGLRGFVTALKED
+481 AAGLRGFVTALKED
-495 VDLLQKS
+495 VDLLKKS

-541 LAAGLYK
+541 LAVGLYK

-567 AGGIGN
+567 EGGIGN

-597 NGKGVAGGD
+597 NGKGVAGGG

-618 GTEGKGSKSGG
+618 GTEGKGSK
-629 KAPKGRGEAPK
+629 
-640 GGGKAPKG
+640 GGGK
-648 GGEAPKGG
+648 APKGG

-692 KENEQASWGAG
+692 QENGQASWGAG
-703 YQLSEAKKQVASSTD
+703 YQLSEAKKRVASSTD

-740 QDAVADMSQAQQYAD
+740 QDAVADMSQSQQYAD

-767 ATGSAIGGV
+767 VTGSAIGGI

-791 GVGSAAGAAIGGVAG
+791 GVGSAAGAAIGGAAG
-806 SAAGDFIGQNFNDW
+806 SAAGEFVGQNFNDW

-845 FRGMFEAFGNGVDN
+845 FSGMFEAFVNGVDN

-872 EYISAQAD
+872 EY
-880 GVGQA
+880 
-885 IATSF
+885 
-890 ENAGSWIDNNMQYV
+890 
-904 ADSVSNNFE
+904 
-913 YLKGCASDAGA
+913 LKGCASDAGVS
-924 GISQFMADTGA
+924 ISQFMADTGT
-935 SVEATF
+935 SIQTTF

-952 DSIRSGAGSLAD
+952 DSIRSGASSLAG

-969 FDDAIASVKSKFSDL
+969 FDDAIATVKSKFSDL
-984 AASASSRL
+984 AASASAKLS
-992 ASAGA
+992 SAGA

-1002 GSRAYSWAKEKWNS
+1002 GSRAYSWAKDKWNS
-1016 FSTGTS
+1016 FASGTS
-1022 YFSVPAFATGTS
+1022 Y
-1034 HFSVPAFS
+1034 FSVPAFS

-1106 LLGNMYSPSMGS
+1106 LLGNMYSSGMGS

-1138 ITGNSFSI
+1138 ITGNSFTV

>member
-1 MAEFVLSAV
+1 MAEEFVLSAV

-19 NVKNARREMGGLSSS
+19 NVKNARREMGGLNSS

-50 KAMSDISS
+50 KAMTDISS

-66 IKNVG
+66 IKNVR

-83 AAEQASAAARKAG
+83 AAEQASTAARKAG

-153 SSIGSMVS
+153 SGIGSMVS

-222 ATEAGQAMQYMAM
+222 ATEAGQAMQDMAM

-269 DALSAFGLKAGDSG
+269 DALSAFGLKAGDAG

-313 AGAMKYSIEDTSLA
+313 AGAMKFSIEDTSLA
-327 IGLMANSGIKGSEAG
+327 IGLMANAGIKGSEAG
-342 TALRSTLTRLVKPPK
+342 TALRSTLTRLVKPPSD
-357 EAAAALGTLGISA
+357 AAKALDALGIKA
-370 VKSDGTIKPLRQ
+370 ANADGSIKPLRQ
-382 SIFELR
+382 TLLDLR
-388 SKFKGLTDAQ
+388 SRFKGMTEEQKAQ
-398 KTQFAASIAGQ
+398 AAASIAGQ

-415 LAIMN
+415 LAMMN
-420 ESDENFSK
+420 ESDENFNK

-435 AKGKAEEMNKIKNDN
+435 AKDKAEEMNKIKNDN

-458 QSAWESLQLTIMEGG
+458 QSSWESLQLTIMEGG

-481 ASGLRGFVTALKED
+481 ASGLRGFVTGLKKD
-495 VDLLQKS
+495 VDLLKKS

-597 NGKGVAGGD
+597 NGKGVAGG
-606 GLSDMPGTPDVP
+606 GGPSDMPGTPDVP
-618 GTEGKGSKSGG
+618 GTEGKGSK
-629 KAPKGRGEAPK
+629 
-640 GGGKAPKG
+640 GGGK
-648 GGEAPKGG
+648 APKGG

-692 KENEQASWGAG
+692 QENEQASWGAG
-703 YQLSEAKKQVASSTD
+703 YQLSEAKKQVAASTD
-718 ALYEAK
+718 AIYEAK

-740 QDAVADMSQAQQYAD
+740 QDAVANMSQAQQYAD
-755 QTEKYNANRMNG
+755 QTEKYNANRTNG
-767 ATGSAIGGV
+767 VTGSAIGGI

-791 GVGSAAGAAIGGVAG
+791 GVGSAAGAAIGGAAG

-859 NMQYVADG
+859 NMQYVAD
-867 FSNNF
+867 
-872 EYISAQAD
+872 
-880 GVGQA
+880 
-885 IATSF
+885 
-890 ENAGSWIDNNMQYV
+890 
-904 ADSVSNNFE
+904 SVSNNFE

-935 SVEATF
+935 SIEATF

-952 DSIRSGAGSLAD
+952 DSIRSGASSLAG

-969 FDDAIASVKSKFSDL
+969 FDDAIATVKAKFSDL

>member
-1 MAEFVLSAV
+1 MAKEFVLSAV
-10 LELKDKLTA
+10 LEMKDMLTGG
-19 NVKNARREMGGLSSS
+19 VKNARKSMNELNNSASATASGLRGVEKSG
-34 AADVSASL
+34 VSAMSSL
-42 KNTGVQGA
+42 GKSADTAGA
-50 KAMSDISS
+50 KIKSVVKEMS
-58 SAGKTLQD
+58 A
-66 IKNVG
+66 
-71 LQGTIALEQTVK
+71 
-83 AAEQASAAARKAG
+83 
-96 DSVSSIQ
+96 
-103 KPAKVPVSIGGDAAT
+103 VPKDTSIGISVKDNAT
-118 KLQGIR
+118 PKLEGLRSKLMGI
-124 SRLDELTKGAHNVLV
+124 SGKSYDVLV

-145 AGAVNSLK
+145 ANALSGLK
-153 SSIGSMVS
+153 SGVGSMVS
-161 GAVPQAMGLMGIGM
+161 GAVPQAMGMMGLGM
-175 GIADTVNTYKNFQAQ
+175 GIADTINTYKNFQAQ

-269 DALSAFGLKAGDSG
+269 DALSAFGLKAGDAG

-327 IGLMANSGIKGSEAG
+327 IGLMANAGIKGSEAG

-495 VDLLQKS
+495 VDLLKKS

-567 AGGIGN
+567 EGGIGN

-583 SIGSMTVNAANVVV
+583 STGSMTVNAANVVV
-597 NGKGVAGGD
+597 NGKGVAGGG

-618 GTEGKGSKSGG
+618 GTEGKGSKS
-629 KAPKGRGEAPK
+629 
-640 GGGKAPKG
+640 

-680 IASVGLDYYNAN
+680 IASVGLDYYSTN

-703 YQLSEAKKQVASSTD
+703 YQLSEAKKQVAASTD
-718 ALYEAK
+718 AIYEAK

-729 ADEINYLQKQH
+729 AEEINYLQKQH
-740 QDAVADMSQAQQYAD
+740 QDAVDNMNQAQQYAD

-767 ATGSAIGGV
+767 VTGSAIGGI

-791 GVGSAAGAAIGGVAG
+791 GVGSAAGAAIGGAAG
-806 SAAGDFIGQNFNDW
+806 SAAGDFVGQNFNDW

-845 FRGMFEAFGNGVDN
+845 SSGMLEAFSNGV
-859 NMQYVADG
+859 
-867 FSNNF
+867 
-872 EYISAQAD
+872 
-880 GVGQA
+880 
-885 IATSF
+885 
-890 ENAGSWIDNNMQYV
+890 DNNMQYV

-935 SVEATF
+935 SIEATF

-969 FDDAIASVKSKFSDL
+969 FDDAIATVKSKFSDL
-984 AASASSRL
+984 AASASAKLS
-992 ASAGA
+992 SAGA

-1002 GSRAYSWAKEKWNS
+1002 GSRAYNWAKDKWNS
-1016 FSTGTS
+1016 FASGTS
-1022 YFSVPAFATGTS
+1022 YFQADSGVPAFATGTN
-1034 HFSVPAFS
+1034 
-1042 TGTDYFRAVG
+1042 YFRAAG
-1052 GVPSFA
+1052 SVPSFA
-1058 VGTNSYRSM
+1058 VGTNSYRST

-1106 LLGNMYSPSMGS
+1106 LLGNMYSSGMGS

-1138 ITGNSFSI
+1138 ITGNSFTV

>member
-19 NVKNARREMGGLSSS
+19 NVKNARREMGGLNSS

-103 KPAKVPVSIGGDAAT
+103 KPAKVPVFIGGDAAT

-124 SRLDELTKGAHNVLV
+124 SRLDELTKGAHNVLL

-153 SSIGSMVS
+153 NGIGSMVS

-481 ASGLRGFVTALKED
+481 ASGLRGFVTGLKED
-495 VDLLQKS
+495 VDLLKKS

-597 NGKGVAGGD
+597 NGKGVAGGG

-618 GTEGKGSKSGG
+618 GTEGKGSK
-629 KAPKGRGEAPK
+629 
-640 GGGKAPKG
+640 GGGK
-648 GGEAPKGG
+648 APKGG

-680 IASVGLDYYNAN
+680 IASVGLDYYSTN

-703 YQLSEAKKQVASSTD
+703 YQLSEAKKQVAASTD
-718 ALYEAK
+718 AIYEAK

-729 ADEINYLQKQH
+729 AEEINYLQKQH
-740 QDAVADMSQAQQYAD
+740 QDAVDNMNQAQQYAD

-767 ATGSAIGGV
+767 VTGSAIGGI

-791 GVGSAAGAAIGGVAG
+791 GVGSAAGAAIGGAAG
-806 SAAGDFIGQNFNDW
+806 SAAGDFVGQNFNDW

-839 QWAGNS
+839 QWAGDS
-845 FRGMFEAFGNGVDN
+845 SRGMFEAFGNGV
-859 NMQYVADG
+859 
-867 FSNNF
+867 
-872 EYISAQAD
+872 
-880 GVGQA
+880 
-885 IATSF
+885 
-890 ENAGSWIDNNMQYV
+890 DNNMQYV

-913 YLKGCASDAGA
+913 YLKGCAGDAGA

-935 SVEATF
+935 STEATF

-984 AASASSRL
+984 AASASAKLS
-992 ASAGA
+992 SAGA

-1002 GSRAYSWAKEKWNS
+1002 GSRAYSWAKDKWNS
-1016 FSTGTS
+1016 FASGTS
-1022 YFSVPAFATGTS
+1022 YFQADSGVPAFATGTN
-1034 HFSVPAFS
+1034 
-1042 TGTDYFRAVG
+1042 YFRAAG
-1052 GVPSFA
+1052 SVPSFA
-1058 VGTNSYRSM
+1058 VGTNSYRST

-1106 LLGNMYSPSMGS
+1106 LLGNMYSSGMGS

-1126 AGGGGSSAPVVN
+1126 AGGGASSAPVVN
-1138 ITGNSFSI
+1138 ISGNSFTV

>member
-1 MAEFVLSAV
+1 MAKEFVLSAV
-10 LELKDKLTA
+10 LEMKDMLTGG
-19 NVKNARREMGGLSSS
+19 VKNARKSMNELNSFASATASGLRGVEKSGVSAMGKLGRSADAAGAKIKGVVREMSN
-34 AADVSASL
+34 VP
-42 KNTGVQGA
+42 KNTGIG
-50 KAMSDISS
+50 ISM
-58 SAGKTLQD
+58 K
-66 IKNVG
+66 
-71 LQGTIALEQTVK
+71 
-83 AAEQASAAARKAG
+83 
-96 DSVSSIQ
+96 DSVT
-103 KPAKVPVSIGGDAAT
+103 P
-118 KLQGIR
+118 KLEGLRSKLRGI
-124 SRLDELTKGAHNVLV
+124 SGKSYDVLV

-145 AGAVNSLK
+145 AGVMNSLK
-153 SSIGSMVS
+153 SGIGSMIS

-204 MKDLTAKA
+204 LKDLTAKA

-222 ATEAGQAMQYMAM
+222 ATQAGQAMQYMAM
-235 AGWENQQMID
+235 AGWDNQQMID

-269 DALSAFGLKAGDSG
+269 DALSAFGLKAGDAG

-313 AGAMKYSIEDTSLA
+313 AGAMKYTIEDTSLA
-327 IGLMANSGIKGSEAG
+327 IGLMANAGIKGSEAG

-357 EAAAALGTLGISA
+357 DAAAALSTLGISV
-370 VKSDGTIKPLRQ
+370 VKSDGTMKPLRQ
-382 SIFELR
+382 SIVELR

-398 KTQFAASIAGQ
+398 KAQFAASIAGQ

-420 ESDENFSK
+420 ESDENFNK
-428 LANSIDK
+428 LANSVDK

-458 QSAWESLQLTIMEGG
+458 QSAWESLQLIVMEGG

-495 VDLLQKS
+495 VDLLKKS
-502 LEDGLDISDVGKLS
+502 LEDGLDISDVGKLT

-548 IVSLSK
+548 IISLSK
-554 KAAGSLAGLAGKG
+554 KAAGSLADLAGKG
-567 AGGIGN
+567 AGGISN

-583 SIGSMTVNAANVVV
+583 SIGSMTVNAASVVV
-597 NGKGVAGGD
+597 NGKGVSGGG
-606 GLSDMPGTPDVP
+606 GLSDIPGA
-618 GTEGKGSKSGG
+618 EGN
-629 KAPKGRGEAPK
+629 K
-640 GGGKAPKG
+640 GGGK
-648 GGEAPKGG
+648 APKGG
-656 KLGGFKNVAK
+656 KLGGFKNAAK

-680 IASVGLDYYNAN
+680 IASVGLDYYNTN
-692 KENEQASWGAG
+692 QENGQASWGAG
-703 YQLSEAKKQVASSTD
+703 YQLSEAKKQVAASTD

-729 ADEINYLQKQH
+729 ADEISYLQKQH
-740 QDAVADMSQAQQYAD
+740 QDAVANMSQAQQYAD

-767 ATGSAIGGV
+767 VTGSAIGGV
-776 AGGLIGGAIGSFIAP
+776 AGGLIGGAIGSFLLP
-791 GVGSAAGAAIGGVAG
+791 GIGSAAGAAIGGAAG
-806 SAAGDFIGQNFNDW
+806 SAAGDFVGQNFNDW

-839 QWAGNS
+839 QWAGDS

-859 NMQYVADG
+859 NMQYV
-867 FSNNF
+867 S
-872 EYISAQAD
+872 
-880 GVGQA
+880 
-885 IATSF
+885 
-890 ENAGSWIDNNMQYV
+890 
-904 ADSVSNNFE
+904 DSVSNNFE

-935 SVEATF
+935 SIEATF
-941 QSASDSVNSGW
+941 QSASASVNSGW
-952 DSIRSGAGSLAD
+952 DSIRSGASSLSD

-969 FDDAIASVKSKFSDL
+969 FDDAIATVKSKFSDL
-984 AASASSRL
+984 AASASSKL
-992 ASAGA
+992 SSAGA

-1002 GSRAYSWAKEKWNS
+1002 GSRAYNWAAEKWNS

-1022 YFSVPAFATGTS
+1022 YFSVPAFATGT
-1034 HFSVPAFS
+1034 
-1042 TGTDYFRAVG
+1042 DYFRAAG
-1052 GVPSFA
+1052 DIPSFA

-1067 GLAQI
+1067 GIAQI
-1072 NEHGGELVQLPD
+1072 NEHGGGLVQLPD

-1106 LLGNMYSPSMGS
+1106 LLGNMYGSGMGA

-1126 AGGGGSSAPVVN
+1126 AGSGGSSAPVVN
-1138 ITGNSFSI
+1138 ISGNSFTV

-1153 KIAHAIVEQF
+1153 KIAYAIVEQF

>member
-10 LELKDKLTA
+10 LELKDKLTT
-19 NVKNARREMGGLSSS
+19 NVKNARREMGGLNSS

-153 SSIGSMVS
+153 SGIGSMVS

-175 GIADTVNTYKNFQAQ
+175 GIADTVNAYKNFQAQ

-495 VDLLQKS
+495 VDLLKKS

-554 KAAGSLAGLAGKG
+554 KAVGSLAGLAGKG

-618 GTEGKGSKSGG
+618 GTEGKGSK
-629 KAPKGRGEAPK
+629 

-680 IASVGLDYYNAN
+680 IASVGLDYYSTN

-703 YQLSEAKKQVASSTD
+703 YQLSEAKKRVASSTD

-767 ATGSAIGGV
+767 VTGSAIGGI

-791 GVGSAAGAAIGGVAG
+791 GVGSAAGAAIGGAAG

-890 ENAGSWIDNNMQYV
+890 ENVGSWIDNNMQYI
-904 ADSVSNNFE
+904 ADGFSNNFE
-913 YLKGCASDAGA
+913 YLKGCASDAGVS
-924 GISQFMADTGA
+924 ISQFMEDTGT
-935 SVEATF
+935 SIQTTF

-952 DSIRSGAGSLAD
+952 DSIRSGASSLAG

-969 FDDAIASVKSKFSDL
+969 FDDAIATVKAKFSDL

-1002 GSRAYSWAKEKWNS
+1002 GSRAYSWAKDKWNS
-1016 FSTGTS
+1016 FASGTS
-1022 YFSVPAFATGTS
+1022 YFQSDSGVPAFATGTN
-1034 HFSVPAFS
+1034 
-1042 TGTDYFRAVG
+1042 YFRAAG
-1052 GVPSFA
+1052 SVPSFA
-1058 VGTNSYRSM
+1058 VGTNSYRST

-1084 GSRVFPT
+1084 GSKVFPT

-1126 AGGGGSSAPVVN
+1126 AGGRGSSAPVVN

>member
-10 LELKDKLTA
+10 LELKDRLTA
-19 NVKNARREMGGLSSS
+19 NVKNARREMGGLNSS

-50 KAMSDISS
+50 KAMTDISS

-153 SSIGSMVS
+153 SGIGSMVS

-269 DALSAFGLKAGDSG
+269 DALSAFGLKAGDAG

-481 ASGLRGFVTALKED
+481 ASGLRGFVTGLKED
-495 VDLLQKS
+495 VDLLKKS

-541 LAAGLYK
+541 LVAGLYN

-606 GLSDMPGTPDVP
+606 GPSDMPGTPDVP
-618 GTEGKGSKSGG
+618 GTEGKGSK
-629 KAPKGRGEAPK
+629 
-640 GGGKAPKG
+640 GGGK
-648 GGEAPKGG
+648 APKGG

-680 IASVGLDYYNAN
+680 IASVGLDYYSTN

-703 YQLSEAKKQVASSTD
+703 YQLSEAKKQVAASTD
-718 ALYEAK
+718 AIYEAK

-729 ADEINYLQKQH
+729 AEEINYLQKQH
-740 QDAVADMSQAQQYAD
+740 QDAVDNMNQAQQYAD

-767 ATGSAIGGV
+767 VTGSAIGGI

-839 QWAGNS
+839 QWAGDS
-845 FRGMFEAFGNGVDN
+845 FRGMFEAFVNGV
-859 NMQYVADG
+859 
-867 FSNNF
+867 
-872 EYISAQAD
+872 
-880 GVGQA
+880 
-885 IATSF
+885 
-890 ENAGSWIDNNMQYV
+890 DNNMQYV

-935 SVEATF
+935 SIEATF

-969 FDDAIASVKSKFSDL
+969 FDDAIATVKSKFSDL
-984 AASASSRL
+984 AASASAKLS
-992 ASAGA
+992 SAGA

>member
-19 NVKNARREMGGLSSS
+19 NVKNARREMGGLNSS

-83 AAEQASAAARKAG
+83 AAEQASAAAKKAG

-153 SSIGSMVS
+153 SGIGSMVS

-269 DALSAFGLKAGDSG
+269 DALSAFGLKAGDAG

-313 AGAMKYSIEDTSLA
+313 AGAAKYSIEDTSLA

-342 TALRSTLTRLVKPPK
+342 TALRSTITRLVQPPK
-357 EAAAALGTLGISA
+357 AAAQALYTLGIQASR
-370 VKSDGTIKPLRQ
+370 SDGSIKPLRQ
-382 SIFELR
+382 TLLELR
-388 SKFKGLTDAQ
+388 GKFRNLTDAQ
-398 KTQFAASIAGQ
+398 KTQYAASIAGQ

-420 ESDENFSK
+420 ESDENFNK
-428 LANSIDK
+428 LANSVDK

-481 ASGLRGFVTALKED
+481 ASGLRGFVTGLKED
-495 VDLLQKS
+495 VDLLKKS

-606 GLSDMPGTPDVP
+606 GPSDMPGTPDVP
-618 GTEGKGSKSGG
+618 GTEGKGSKS
-629 KAPKGRGEAPK
+629 
-640 GGGKAPKG
+640 GGKAPKG

-680 IASVGLDYYNAN
+680 IASIGLDYYNAN
-692 KENEQASWGAG
+692 QENEQASWGAG
-703 YQLSEAKKQVASSTD
+703 YQLSEAKKQVAASTD
-718 ALYEAK
+718 ALLEAK

-729 ADEINYLQKQH
+729 AEEINYLQKQH

-755 QTEKYNANRMNG
+755 QTEKYNANRTNG
-767 ATGSAIGGV
+767 VTGSAIGGI

-820 SASASEGLQSFRA
+820 SASANKGLQSFRA

-890 ENAGSWIDNNMQYV
+890 ENVGSWIDNNMQYV
-904 ADSVSNNFE
+904 ADSFSNNFE

-924 GISQFMADTGA
+924 SISQFMADTGT
-935 SVEATF
+935 SIQTTF

-952 DSIRSGAGSLAD
+952 DSIRSGASSLAG

-969 FDDAIASVKSKFSDL
+969 FDDAIATVKAKFSDL

-1002 GSRAYSWAKEKWNS
+1002 GSRAYSWAKDKWNS
-1016 FSTGTS
+1016 FASGTS
-1022 YFSVPAFATGTS
+1022 YFQSDSGVPAFATGTN
-1034 HFSVPAFS
+1034 
-1042 TGTDYFRAVG
+1042 YFRAAG
-1052 GVPSFA
+1052 SVPSFA
-1058 VGTNSYRSM
+1058 VGTNSYRST

-1106 LLGNMYSPSMGS
+1106 LLGNMYGPSIGS

-1138 ITGNSFSI
+1138 ITGNSFTV

>member
-1 MAEFVLSAV
+1 MAKEFVLSAV
-10 LELKDKLTA
+10 LEMKDMLTGG
-19 NVKNARREMGGLSSS
+19 VKNARKSMNELNNSASATASGLRGVEKSG
-34 AADVSASL
+34 VSAMSSL
-42 KNTGVQGA
+42 GKSADTAGA
-50 KAMSDISS
+50 KIKSVVKEMSAVPKDTSIGISVKDNATPKLEGLRSKLRGISS
-58 SAGKTLQD
+58 KSYD
-66 IKNVG
+66 
-71 LQGTIALEQTVK
+71 
-83 AAEQASAAARKAG
+83 
-96 DSVSSIQ
+96 
-103 KPAKVPVSIGGDAAT
+103 
-118 KLQGIR
+118 
-124 SRLDELTKGAHNVLV
+124 VLV

-145 AGAVNSLK
+145 ANALSGLK
-153 SSIGSMVS
+153 SGVGSMVS
-161 GAVPQAMGLMGIGM
+161 GAVPQAMGMMGLGM
-175 GIADTVNTYKNFQAQ
+175 GIADTINTYKNFQAQ

-269 DALSAFGLKAGDSG
+269 DALSAFGLKAGDAG

-313 AGAMKYSIEDTSLA
+313 AGAVKYSIEDTSLA
-327 IGLMANSGIKGSEAG
+327 IGLMANAGIKGSEAG
-342 TALRSTLTRLVKPPK
+342 TALRSTITRLVQPPK
-357 EAAAALGTLGISA
+357 AAAQALYTLGIQASR
-370 VKSDGTIKPLRQ
+370 SDGSIKPLRQ
-382 SIFELR
+382 TLLELR
-388 SKFKGLTDAQ
+388 GKFRNLTDAQ
-398 KTQFAASIAGQ
+398 KTQYAASIAGQ

-420 ESDENFSK
+420 ESDENFNK
-428 LANSIDK
+428 LANSVDK

-473 QGTGGGGP
+473 TGTGGGGP
-481 ASGLRGFVTALKED
+481 AAGLRGFVTALKED
-495 VDLLQKS
+495 VDLLKKS

-567 AGGIGN
+567 EGGIGN

-597 NGKGVAGGD
+597 NGKGVAGGG
-606 GLSDMPGTPDVP
+606 GLSDMPGTPDVS
-618 GTEGKGSKSGG
+618 GTEGKGSK
-629 KAPKGRGEAPK
+629 
-640 GGGKAPKG
+640 GGGK
-648 GGEAPKGG
+648 APKGG

-692 KENEQASWGAG
+692 QENEQASWGAG
-703 YQLSEAKKQVASSTD
+703 YQLSEAKKRVASSTD

-767 ATGSAIGGV
+767 VTGSAIGGI

-791 GVGSAAGAAIGGVAG
+791 GVGSAAGAAIGGAAG
-806 SAAGDFIGQNFNDW
+806 SAAGDFVGQNFNDW

-839 QWAGNS
+839 Q
-845 FRGMFEAFGNGVDN
+845 
-859 NMQYVADG
+859 YIADG

-872 EYISAQAD
+872 EYITAQAD

-890 ENAGSWIDNNMQYV
+890 ENVGGWIDNNMQYI
-904 ADSVSNNFE
+904 ADGFSNNFE
-913 YLKGCASDAGA
+913 YLKGCASDAGVS
-924 GISQFMADTGA
+924 ISQFMADTGT
-935 SVEATF
+935 SIQTTF

-952 DSIRSGAGSLAD
+952 DSIRSGASSLAG

-969 FDDAIASVKSKFSDL
+969 FDDAIATVKAKFSDL

-1002 GSRAYSWAKEKWNS
+1002 GSRAYSWAKDKWNS
-1016 FSTGTS
+1016 FASGTS
-1022 YFSVPAFATGTS
+1022 YFQAGSGVPAFATGTN
-1034 HFSVPAFS
+1034 
-1042 TGTDYFRAVG
+1042 YFRAAG
-1052 GVPSFA
+1052 SVPSFA
-1058 VGTNSYRSM
+1058 VGTNSYRST

-1084 GSRVFPT
+1084 GSKVFPT

-1106 LLGNMYSPSMGS
+1106 LLGNMQGAGFGSMV
-1118 LASVSVPS
+1118 SVSAPS
-1126 AGGGGSSAPVVN
+1126 PDADRPAPVVN

>member
-1 MAEFVLSAV
+1 MAKEFVLSAV
-10 LELKDKLTA
+10 LEMKDMLTGG
-19 NVKNARREMGGLSSS
+19 VKNARKSMNELNNSASATVSGLRGVEKSG
-34 AADVSASL
+34 VSAMSSL
-42 KNTGVQGA
+42 GKSADAAGAKVKGVVRGMLNVPKNT
-50 KAMSDISS
+50 
-58 SAGKTLQD
+58 
-66 IKNVG
+66 
-71 LQGTIALEQTVK
+71 
-83 AAEQASAAARKAG
+83 
-96 DSVSSIQ
+96 
-103 KPAKVPVSIGGDAAT
+103 SIGISMKDNAT
-118 KLQGIR
+118 PRLEGLRSKLRGI
-124 SRLDELTKGAHNVLV
+124 SGKSYDVLV

-145 AGAVNSLK
+145 ANALSGLK
-153 SSIGSMVS
+153 SGVGSMVS
-161 GAVPQAMGLMGIGM
+161 GAVPQAMGMMGLGM
-175 GIADTVNTYKNFQAQ
+175 GIADTINTYKNFQAQ

-269 DALSAFGLKAGDSG
+269 DALSAFGLKAGDAG

-313 AGAMKYSIEDTSLA
+313 AGAVKYSIEDTSLA
-327 IGLMANSGIKGSEAG
+327 IGLMANAGIKGSEAG
-342 TALRSTLTRLVKPPK
+342 TALRSTITRLVQPPK
-357 EAAAALGTLGISA
+357 AAAQALYTLGIQASR
-370 VKSDGTIKPLRQ
+370 SDGSIKPLRQ
-382 SIFELR
+382 TLLELR
-388 SKFKGLTDAQ
+388 GKFRNLTDAQ
-398 KTQFAASIAGQ
+398 KTQYAASIAGQ

-420 ESDENFSK
+420 ESDENFNK
-428 LANSIDK
+428 LANSVDK

-473 QGTGGGGP
+473 TGTGGGGP
-481 ASGLRGFVTALKED
+481 AAGLRGFVTALKED
-495 VDLLQKS
+495 VDLLKKS
-502 LEDGLDISDVGKLS
+502 LEDGLDISDAGKLS

-567 AGGIGN
+567 EGGIGN

-597 NGKGVAGGD
+597 NGKGVAGGG

-618 GTEGKGSKSGG
+618 GTEGKGSK
-629 KAPKGRGEAPK
+629 
-640 GGGKAPKG
+640 GGGK
-648 GGEAPKGG
+648 APKGG

-692 KENEQASWGAG
+692 QENEQASWGAG
-703 YQLSEAKKQVASSTD
+703 YQLSEAKKQVAASTD
-718 ALYEAK
+718 AIYEAK

-729 ADEINYLQKQH
+729 AEEINYLQKQH
-740 QDAVADMSQAQQYAD
+740 QDAVDNMNQAQQYAD

-767 ATGSAIGGV
+767 VTGSAIGGI

-791 GVGSAAGAAIGGVAG
+791 GVGSAAGAAIGGAAG
-806 SAAGDFIGQNFNDW
+806 SAAGDFVGQNFNDW

-890 ENAGSWIDNNMQYV
+890 ENVGGWIDNNMQYI
-904 ADSVSNNFE
+904 ADGFSNNFE
-913 YLKGCASDAGA
+913 YLKGCASDAGVS
-924 GISQFMADTGA
+924 ISQFMADTGT
-935 SVEATF
+935 SIQTTF

-969 FDDAIASVKSKFSDL
+969 FDDAIATVKSKFSDL
-984 AASASSRL
+984 AASASAKLS
-992 ASAGA
+992 SAGA

-1002 GSRAYSWAKEKWNS
+1002 GSRAYSWAKDKWNS
-1016 FSTGTS
+1016 FASGTS
-1022 YFSVPAFATGTS
+1022 YFQADSGVPAFATGTN
-1034 HFSVPAFS
+1034 
-1042 TGTDYFRAVG
+1042 YFRAVG

-1084 GSRVFPT
+1084 GSKVFPT

-1106 LLGNMYSPSMGS
+1106 LLGNMQGAGFGSMV
-1118 LASVSVPS
+1118 SVSAPS
-1126 AGGGGSSAPVVN
+1126 PDADRPAPVVN
-1138 ITGNSFSI
+1138 VSGNSFTV

>member
-1 MAEFVLSAV
+1 MAEEFVLSAV

-19 NVKNARREMGGLSSS
+19 NVKNARREMGGLNSS

-42 KNTGVQGA
+42 KNTGMQGA

-124 SRLDELTKGAHNVLV
+124 SRLDELTKGAHNVLL

-153 SSIGSMVS
+153 SGIGSMVS
-161 GAVPQAMGLMGIGM
+161 GAVPQAMGMMGLGM
-175 GIADTVNTYKNFQAQ
+175 GIADTINTYKNFQAQ
-190 MSTVQAISGASAES
+190 MSTVQAISGATGDSL
-204 MKDLTAKA
+204 KRLTDKA

-222 ATEAGQAMQYMAM
+222 ATEAGQAMEYMAM
-235 AGWENQQMID
+235 AGWSDQQMLS
-245 GIGGVMNLAGASGES
+245 GISGIMNLAGASGES

-269 DALSAFGLKAGDSG
+269 DALSAFGLKAEQSG

-298 SVGLMGETFKYVAPI
+298 NVSMMGETFKYVAPI
-313 AGAMKYSIEDTSLA
+313 AGAMKFSIEDTSLA
-327 IGLMANSGIKGSEAG
+327 IGLMANAGIKGSEAG
-342 TALRSTLTRLVKPPK
+342 TALRSTLTRLVKPPSD
-357 EAAAALGTLGISA
+357 AAKALDALGIKA
-370 VKSDGTIKPLRQ
+370 ANADGSIKPLRQ
-382 SIFELR
+382 TLLDLR
-388 SKFKGLTDAQ
+388 SRFKGMTEEQKAQ
-398 KTQFAASIAGQ
+398 AAASIAGQ

-458 QSAWESLQLTIMEGG
+458 QSAWESLQHTIMEGG

-481 ASGLRGFVTALKED
+481 ASGLRGFVTGLKED
-495 VDLLQKS
+495 VDLLKKS

-524 EKFKALDG
+524 KKFKALDG

-541 LAAGLYK
+541 LVAGLYK

-554 KAAGSLAGLAGKG
+554 KAADSLAGLAGKG

-597 NGKGVAGGD
+597 NGKGVAGGG

-618 GTEGKGSKSGG
+618 GIEGKGSK
-629 KAPKGRGEAPK
+629 
-640 GGGKAPKG
+640 GGGK
-648 GGEAPKGG
+648 APKGG

-703 YQLSEAKKQVASSTD
+703 YQLSEAKKRVASSTD

-740 QDAVADMSQAQQYAD
+740 QDAVANMSQAQQYAD
-755 QTEKYNANRMNG
+755 QTEKYNANRTNG
-767 ATGSAIGGV
+767 VTGSAIGGI

-791 GVGSAAGAAIGGVAG
+791 GVGSAAGAAIGGAAG

-859 NMQYVADG
+859 NMQYVAD
-867 FSNNF
+867 
-872 EYISAQAD
+872 
-880 GVGQA
+880 
-885 IATSF
+885 
-890 ENAGSWIDNNMQYV
+890 
-904 ADSVSNNFE
+904 SVSNNFE

-935 SVEATF
+935 SIEATF

-969 FDDAIASVKSKFSDL
+969 FDDAIATVKAKFSDL

>member
-1 MAEFVLSAV
+1 MAKEFVLSAV
-10 LELKDKLTA
+10 LEMKDMLTGG
-19 NVKNARREMGGLSSS
+19 VKNARKSMSELNNSASATASGLRGVEKSG
-34 AADVSASL
+34 VSAMSSL
-42 KNTGVQGA
+42 GKSADAAGAKVKGVVRGMLNVPKNT
-50 KAMSDISS
+50 
-58 SAGKTLQD
+58 
-66 IKNVG
+66 
-71 LQGTIALEQTVK
+71 
-83 AAEQASAAARKAG
+83 
-96 DSVSSIQ
+96 
-103 KPAKVPVSIGGDAAT
+103 SIGISMKDNVT
-118 KLQGIR
+118 PKLEGLRSKLMGI
-124 SRLDELTKGAHNVLV
+124 SGKSYDVLV

-145 AGAVNSLK
+145 ASAMNSLK
-153 SSIGSMVS
+153 SGIGSMVS

-175 GIADTVNTYKNFQAQ
+175 GIADTINTYKNFQAQ

-269 DALSAFGLKAGDSG
+269 DALSAFGLKAGDAG

-313 AGAMKYSIEDTSLA
+313 AGAVKYSIEDTSLA
-327 IGLMANSGIKGSEAG
+327 IGLMANAGIKGSEAG
-342 TALRSTLTRLVKPPK
+342 TALRSTITRLVQPPK
-357 EAAAALGTLGISA
+357 AAAQALYTLGIQASR
-370 VKSDGTIKPLRQ
+370 SDGSIKPLRQ
-382 SIFELR
+382 TLLELR
-388 SKFKGLTDAQ
+388 GKFRNLTDAQ
-398 KTQFAASIAGQ
+398 KTQYAASIAGQ

-420 ESDENFSK
+420 ESDENFNK
-428 LANSIDK
+428 LANSVDK

-458 QSAWESLQLTIMEGG
+458 QSAWESLQLTVMEGG
-473 QGTGGGGP
+473 TGTGGGGP
-481 ASGLRGFVTALKED
+481 AAGLRGFVTALKED
-495 VDLLQKS
+495 VDLLKKS

-567 AGGIGN
+567 EGGIGN

-597 NGKGVAGGD
+597 NGKGVAGGG

-618 GTEGKGSKSGG
+618 GTEGKGSK
-629 KAPKGRGEAPK
+629 
-640 GGGKAPKG
+640 GGGK
-648 GGEAPKGG
+648 APKGG

-692 KENEQASWGAG
+692 QENEQASWGAG
-703 YQLSEAKKQVASSTD
+703 YQLSEAKKRVASSTD

-767 ATGSAIGGV
+767 VTGSAIGGI

-791 GVGSAAGAAIGGVAG
+791 GVGSAAGAAIGGAAG
-806 SAAGDFIGQNFNDW
+806 SAAGDFVGQNFNDW

-839 QWAGNS
+839 QWAGDS
-845 FRGMFEAFGNGVDN
+845 SRGMFEAFGNGV
-859 NMQYVADG
+859 
-867 FSNNF
+867 
-872 EYISAQAD
+872 
-880 GVGQA
+880 
-885 IATSF
+885 
-890 ENAGSWIDNNMQYV
+890 DNNMQYV

-913 YLKGCASDAGA
+913 YLKGCAGDAGA

-935 SVEATF
+935 STEATF

-969 FDDAIASVKSKFSDL
+969 FDDAIATVKSKFSDL
-984 AASASSRL
+984 AASASAKLS
-992 ASAGA
+992 SAGA

-1002 GSRAYSWAKEKWNS
+1002 GSRAYSWAKDKWNS
-1016 FSTGTS
+1016 FASGTS
-1022 YFSVPAFATGTS
+1022 YFQADSGVPAFATGTN
-1034 HFSVPAFS
+1034 
-1042 TGTDYFRAVG
+1042 YFRAAG
-1052 GVPSFA
+1052 SVPSFA

-1106 LLGNMYSPSMGS
+1106 LLGNMQGAGFGSMV
-1118 LASVSVPS
+1118 SVSAPS
-1126 AGGGGSSAPVVN
+1126 PDADRPAPVVN
-1138 ITGNSFSI
+1138 VSGNSFTV

>member
-1 MAEFVLSAV
+1 MAKEFVLSAV
-10 LELKDKLTA
+10 LEMKDMLTGG
-19 NVKNARREMGGLSSS
+19 VKNARKSMNELNSATSATASGLRGVEKSGISAMSSLGKSADTAGAKIKSVVKEMS
-34 AADVSASL
+34 AVP
-42 KNTGVQGA
+42 KNT
-50 KAMSDISS
+50 
-58 SAGKTLQD
+58 
-66 IKNVG
+66 
-71 LQGTIALEQTVK
+71 
-83 AAEQASAAARKAG
+83 
-96 DSVSSIQ
+96 
-103 KPAKVPVSIGGDAAT
+103 SIGISMKDNAT
-118 KLQGIR
+118 PKLEGLRSKLRGI
-124 SRLDELTKGAHNVLV
+124 SGKSYDVLV

-145 AGAVNSLK
+145 ANALSGLK
-153 SSIGSMVS
+153 SGVGSMVS
-161 GAVPQAMGLMGIGM
+161 GAVPQAMGMMGLGM
-175 GIADTVNTYKNFQAQ
+175 GIADTINTYKNFQAQ

-269 DALSAFGLKAGDSG
+269 DALSAFGLKAGDAG

-313 AGAMKYSIEDTSLA
+313 AGAVKYSIEDTSLA
-327 IGLMANSGIKGSEAG
+327 IGLMANAGIKGSEAG
-342 TALRSTLTRLVKPPK
+342 TALRSTITRLVQPPK
-357 EAAAALGTLGISA
+357 AAAQALYTLGIQASR
-370 VKSDGTIKPLRQ
+370 SDGSIKPLRQ
-382 SIFELR
+382 TLLELR
-388 SKFKGLTDAQ
+388 GKFRNLTDAQ
-398 KTQFAASIAGQ
+398 KTQYAASIAGQ

-420 ESDENFSK
+420 ESDENFNK
-428 LANSIDK
+428 LANSVDK

-473 QGTGGGGP
+473 TGTGGGGP
-481 ASGLRGFVTALKED
+481 AAGLRGFVTALKED
-495 VDLLQKS
+495 VDLLKKS

-567 AGGIGN
+567 EGGIGN

-597 NGKGVAGGD
+597 NGKGVAGGG

-618 GTEGKGSKSGG
+618 GTEGKGSK
-629 KAPKGRGEAPK
+629 
-640 GGGKAPKG
+640 GGGK
-648 GGEAPKGG
+648 APKGG

-692 KENEQASWGAG
+692 QENEQASWGAG
-703 YQLSEAKKQVASSTD
+703 NQLSEAKKRVASSTD

-729 ADEINYLQKQH
+729 AEEINYLQKQH

-767 ATGSAIGGV
+767 VTGSAIGGI

-791 GVGSAAGAAIGGVAG
+791 GVGSAAGAAIGGAAG
-806 SAAGDFIGQNFNDW
+806 SAAGDFVGQNFNDW

-839 QWAGNS
+839 Q
-845 FRGMFEAFGNGVDN
+845 
-859 NMQYVADG
+859 YIADG

-872 EYISAQAD
+872 EYITAQAD

-890 ENAGSWIDNNMQYV
+890 ENVGGWIGNNMQYI
-904 ADSVSNNFE
+904 ADGFSNNFE
-913 YLKGCASDAGA
+913 YLKGCASDAGVS
-924 GISQFMADTGA
+924 ISQFMADTGT
-935 SVEATF
+935 SIQTTF

-952 DSIRSGAGSLAD
+952 DSIRSGASSLAG

-969 FDDAIASVKSKFSDL
+969 FDDAIATVKAKFSDL

-1002 GSRAYSWAKEKWNS
+1002 GSRAYSWAKDKWNS
-1016 FSTGTS
+1016 FASGTS
-1022 YFSVPAFATGTS
+1022 YFQSDSGVPAFATGTN
-1034 HFSVPAFS
+1034 
-1042 TGTDYFRAVG
+1042 YFRAAG
-1052 GVPSFA
+1052 SVPSFA
-1058 VGTNSYRSM
+1058 VGTNSYRST

-1084 GSRVFPT
+1084 GSKVFPT

-1106 LLGNMYSPSMGS
+1106 LLGNMQGAGFGSMV
-1118 LASVSVPS
+1118 SVSAPS
-1126 AGGGGSSAPVVN
+1126 SDADRPAPVVN
-1138 ITGNSFSI
+1138 VSGNSFTV

>member
-269 DALSAFGLKAGDSG
+269 DALSAFGLKAGDAG

-313 AGAMKYSIEDTSLA
+313 AGAVKYSIEDTSLA
-327 IGLMANSGIKGSEAG
+327 IGLMANAGIKGSEAG
-342 TALRSTLTRLVKPPK
+342 TALRSTITRLVQPPK
-357 EAAAALGTLGISA
+357 AAAQVLHTLGIQASR
-370 VKSDGTIKPLRQ
+370 SDGSIKPLRQ
-382 SIFELR
+382 TLLELR
-388 SKFKGLTDAQ
+388 GKFRNLTDAQ
-398 KTQFAASIAGQ
+398 KTQYAASIAGQ

-420 ESDENFSK
+420 ESDENFNK

-450 LAGDVKSL
+450 LEGDLAYLRSSYEAL
-458 QSAWESLQLTIMEGG
+458 QHTIMEGG

-481 ASGLRGFVTALKED
+481 ASGLRGFVTDLKED
-495 VDLLQKS
+495 VDLLKKS

-567 AGGIGN
+567 EGGIGN

-597 NGKGVAGGD
+597 NGKSVAGGG

-618 GTEGKGSKSGG
+618 GTEGKGSKS
-629 KAPKGRGEAPK
+629 
-640 GGGKAPKG
+640 GGKAPKG

-703 YQLSEAKKQVASSTD
+703 YQLSEAKKQVAASTD
-718 ALYEAK
+718 AIYEAK

-729 ADEINYLQKQH
+729 AEEINYLQKQH
-740 QDAVADMSQAQQYAD
+740 QDAVDNMNQAQQYAD

-791 GVGSAAGAAIGGVAG
+791 GVGSAAGAAIGGAAG

-820 SASASEGLQSFRA
+820 SASANKGLQSFRA

-845 FRGMFEAFGNGVDN
+845 F
-859 NMQYVADG
+859 
-867 FSNNF
+867 SNNF

-885 IATSF
+885 IAISF
-890 ENAGSWIDNNMQYV
+890 ENVGSWIDNNMQYV

-935 SVEATF
+935 SIEATF

-952 DSIRSGAGSLAD
+952 DSIRSGASSLAG

-969 FDDAIASVKSKFSDL
+969 FDDAIATVKSKFSDL
-984 AASASSRL
+984 AASASAKLS
-992 ASAGA
+992 SAGA

-1106 LLGNMYSPSMGS
+1106 LLGNMYGPSIGS

-1138 ITGNSFSI
+1138 ITGNSFTV

>member
-1 MAEFVLSAV
+1 MAKEFVLSAV
-10 LELKDKLTA
+10 LEMKDMLTGG
-19 NVKNARREMGGLSSS
+19 VKNARKSMNELNISASATASGLRGVEKSGVSAMSSLGKSADAAGAKVKGVVREMSN
-34 AADVSASL
+34 VP
-42 KNTGVQGA
+42 KNT
-50 KAMSDISS
+50 
-58 SAGKTLQD
+58 
-66 IKNVG
+66 
-71 LQGTIALEQTVK
+71 
-83 AAEQASAAARKAG
+83 
-96 DSVSSIQ
+96 
-103 KPAKVPVSIGGDAAT
+103 SIGISMKDNAT
-118 KLQGIR
+118 PKLEGLRSKLRGI
-124 SRLDELTKGAHNVLV
+124 SGKSYDVLV
-139 NVKTAG
+139 NVKAAG

-153 SSIGSMVS
+153 SGIGSMVS

-175 GIADTVNTYKNFQAQ
+175 GIADTINTYKNFQAQ
-190 MSTVQAISGASAES
+190 MSTVQSISGASAEN

-269 DALSAFGLKAGDSG
+269 DALSAFGLKAGDAG

-313 AGAMKYSIEDTSLA
+313 AGAMKYTIEDTSLA
-327 IGLMANSGIKGSEAG
+327 IGLMANAGIKGSEAG

-357 EAAAALGTLGISA
+357 DAAAALSTLGISA
-370 VKSDGTIKPLRQ
+370 VKSDGTMKPLRQ
-382 SIFELR
+382 SIVELR

-398 KTQFAASIAGQ
+398 KAQFAASIAGQ

-420 ESDENFSK
+420 ESDENFNK
-428 LANSIDK
+428 LANSVDK

-481 ASGLRGFVTALKED
+481 ASGLRGFVTALKDD
-495 VDLLQKS
+495 VDLLKKS

-548 IVSLSK
+548 IISLSK

-567 AGGIGN
+567 AGTGSISN

-583 SIGSMTVNAANVVV
+583 SIGSMTVNAASVVV
-597 NGKGVAGGD
+597 NGKGVAGGG
-606 GLSDMPGTPDVP
+606 GLSDIPGVPDAP
-618 GTEGKGSKSGG
+618 GAEGN
-629 KAPKGRGEAPK
+629 K
-640 GGGKAPKG
+640 GGGK
-648 GGEAPKGG
+648 APKGG
-656 KLGGFKNVAK
+656 KLGGFKNAAK

-680 IASVGLDYYNAN
+680 IASVGLDYYNTN
-692 KENEQASWGAG
+692 QENGQASWGAG
-703 YQLSEAKKQVASSTD
+703 YQLSEAKKQVAASTD

-729 ADEINYLQKQH
+729 ADEISYLQKQH
-740 QDAVADMSQAQQYAD
+740 QDAVANMSQAQQYAD
-755 QTEKYNANRMNG
+755 QTEKYNANRING
-767 ATGSAIGGV
+767 VTGSAIGGV
-776 AGGLIGGAIGSFIAP
+776 AGGLIGGAIGSFLLP
-791 GVGSAAGAAIGGVAG
+791 GIGSAAGAAIGGAAG
-806 SAAGDFIGQNFNDW
+806 SAAGDFVGQNFNDW

-839 QWAGNS
+839 QWAGDS

-859 NMQYVADG
+859 NMQYV
-867 FSNNF
+867 S
-872 EYISAQAD
+872 
-880 GVGQA
+880 
-885 IATSF
+885 
-890 ENAGSWIDNNMQYV
+890 
-904 ADSVSNNFE
+904 DSVSNNFE

-924 GISQFMADTGA
+924 GISQFMADTDA
-935 SVEATF
+935 SIEATF
-941 QSASDSVNSGW
+941 QSASASVNSGW
-952 DSIRSGAGSLAD
+952 DSIRSGASSLSD

-969 FDDAIASVKSKFSDL
+969 FDDAIATVKSKFSDL
-984 AASASSRL
+984 AASASSKL
-992 ASAGA
+992 SSAGA

-1002 GSRAYSWAKEKWNS
+1002 GSRAYNWAAEKWNS

-1022 YFSVPAFATGTS
+1022 YFSVPAFATGT
-1034 HFSVPAFS
+1034 
-1042 TGTDYFRAVG
+1042 DYFRAAG
-1052 GVPSFA
+1052 DIPSFA

-1067 GLAQI
+1067 GIAQI

-1106 LLGNMYSPSMGS
+1106 LLGNMYGSGMGA

-1126 AGGGGSSAPVVN
+1126 AGSGGSSAPVVN
-1138 ITGNSFSI
+1138 ISGNSFTV

-1153 KIAHAIVEQF
+1153 KIAYAIVEQF